1 LRAVRAT
8 IIVGAAICCAFFA
21 LGARC
26 FHLQY
31 RCSDRYNEMCMRQQ
45 KALYTQSPRRGT
57 ILDARGR
64 LLAVSNRMS
73 VVFADRQAMTDIETG
88 SRELAVAL
96 DMDLHVV
103 ERLIRESGNP
113 RFAKIKVGADPNEC
127 AAARKI
133 RGVGVQEEWIR
144 HYPMG
149 RLTAH
154 TVGFTSVDHRGLE
167 GIELW
172 REDDLSG
179 APGRNTFQVD
189 VLRRPIRLKEQDVA
203 VAHGAGIITTIDA
216 TIQEFAHR
224 ELLAQFEAY
233 EAESAVAIVAEPGTG
248 RILAMVSLPDFDPGV
263 VRYADPNTFRNR
275 ALTDQ
280 FEPGSVLKPFVAA
293 IALDAGAVRPNDVI
307 FCEHGSYSG
316 KGFGRIGEYK
326 QGFGDLSIKE
336 ILVKSSNIG
345 MAKIGQRL
353 GRARLYRGLDAFG
366 FGKKTG
372 IDLPVE
378 KTGVLWPVSRWTGYS
393 ETRVPFGQEITV
405 TAMQLVQAMC
415 ILANGGHLV
424 QLHTVRAVVEP
435 DGRIRSVVEPKPPVG
450 YIIKPEVAR
459 WVVQE
464 ALVAVVNEGTGRQG
478 KLKKWQVFGKTGTA
492 NIAREDG
499 PGYSAN
505 DYVASFVCGAPAE
518 DPRIVVLVSVR
529 KPNKRLGKG
538 YTGGVIAA
546 PVAARIIEKT
556 LTYLERTGAY

>member
-1 LRAVRAT
+1 
-8 IIVGAAICCAFFA
+8 
-21 LGARC
+21 
-26 FHLQY
+26 
-31 RCSDRYNEMCMRQQ
+31 MCVRQQ

-73 VVFADRQAMTDIETG
+73 VVFADREAMTDIVAAC
-88 SRELAVAL
+88 SDLADAL
-96 DMDLHVV
+96 DMDPHVV
-103 ERLIRESGNP
+103 ERLIQESRNP
-113 RFAKIKVGADPNEC
+113 RYTRIKVGADPNEC

-133 RGVGVQEEWIR
+133 CGVGVQQEWLR

-154 TVGFTSVDHRGLE
+154 TIGFTSIDHRGLE

-172 REDDLSG
+172 HEEDLSG

-189 VLRRPIRLKEQDVA
+189 VLRRPIRLKEQDANVT
-203 VAHGAGIITTIDA
+203 HGAGVITTLDA

-224 ELLAQFEAY
+224 ELAAQFQAY
-233 EAESAVAIVAEPGTG
+233 EAESAVAIVAEPHTG
-248 RILAMVSLPDFDPGV
+248 RILAMVSLPDFDPGA

-280 FEPGSVLKPFVAA
+280 FEPGSVLKPFVVAV
-293 IALDAGAVRPNDVI
+293 ALDAGAIRPDNVI

-353 GRARLYRGLDAFG
+353 GRTRLYRGLDAFG
-366 FGKKTG
+366 FGKQTG

-378 KTGVLWPVSRWTGYS
+378 KTGVLWPLARWTGYS

-435 DGRIRSVVEPKPPVG
+435 DGRARSVIEPKPPVG
-450 YIIKPEVAR
+450 FVIKPEVAR

-464 ALVAVVNEGTGRQG
+464 ALVAVVNEGTGRQA

-546 PVAARIIEKT
+546 PVAGRIIEKT